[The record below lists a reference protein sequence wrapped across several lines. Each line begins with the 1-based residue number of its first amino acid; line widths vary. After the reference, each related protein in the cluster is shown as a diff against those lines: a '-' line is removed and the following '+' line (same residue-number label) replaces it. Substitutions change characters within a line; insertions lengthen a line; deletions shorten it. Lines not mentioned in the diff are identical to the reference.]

1 MKSGA
6 FAIERV
12 LRQAVENRES
22 HEQRR
27 ELWVVHHFEMKLL
40 LRAAGDER
48 EVERNHWRRR
58 AELACNSGEMVAG
71 DRPDGAADV
80 DDFGGGEFGGK
91 CRDHLRASHGEL
103 DVAETQEGVTAEV
116 DLIGADRGYGA
127 RGTDRGVALNE
138 NHACHV
144 ARDELSVVGFGCGGA
159 ALRRDEAVALE
170 LRSELAKSFGLITGE
185 NKRSLD
191 GFESRAGGQA
201 GVGGC
206 GLGKGK
212 LWGDRL
218 IRIGFSRELR

>member
-6 FAIERV
+6 FAIERI
-12 LRQAVENRES
+12 LSQAIENRES

-27 ELWVVHHFEMKLL
+27 ELWVVHHFEVKLL

-58 AELACNSGEMVAG
+58 AELASNRREMVAG
-71 DRPDGAADV
+71 DGADGSADV

-91 CRDHLRASHGEL
+91 CRDHLSASHWEL

-144 ARDELSVVGFGCGGA
+144 AGDEMSVAGLGSGCA
-159 ALRRDEAVALE
+159 ALRRYEAVALQ
-170 LRSELAKSFGLITGE
+170 LRSELAKSFGLIAGE
-185 NKRSLD
+185 NKRGLD
-191 GFESRAGGQA
+191 GFE
-201 GVGGC
+201 
-206 GLGKGK
+206 
-212 LWGDRL
+212 
-218 IRIGFSRELR
+218 